1 MLFIDFSIVF
11 SLFVNC
17 KQTGIF
23 FQLSAY
29 LLQVSS
35 AIECLKVTLNK
46 VVYHL
51 WKPKLWKVRKWI
63 FLVGQQTFSIGC
75 YVSYFAT
82 FIIVTISCS
91 LNNCSHEQKN
101 EKLWNLLRE
110 TLQSRNGRP
119 WLLPSSSTTSLKIF
133 FILIFSFKISSLGLK
148 DFIFSFLSYFGKF
161 LLFFFCFVF
170 ILHHFFL
177 SLIFRF
183 SFIVCFRR
191 FYFLFL
197 FNFSE
202 KYFLSYS
209 ISHPPYSSD

>member
-1 MLFIDFSIVF
+1 M
-11 SLFVNC
+11 
-17 KQTGIF
+17 
-23 FQLSAY
+23 
-29 LLQVSS
+29 
-35 AIECLKVTLNK
+35 
-46 VVYHL
+46 VYHL

-63 FLVGQQTFSIGC
+63 FLVGQQNFSIGC

-119 WLLPSSSTTSLKIF
+119 WLLPSPSTTSLKIF

-191 FYFLFL
+191 FYFLFCSIL
-197 FNFSE
+197 MRNIFYHIAFLTRHIRVIKSAPIFLLQQPGIIARNFWRQEVSAN
-202 KYFLSYS
+202 
-209 ISHPPYSSD
+209 